1 MLSNSRVEDL
11 NKGVAFLFSLFLID
25 LDSLATSLVRT
36 TVPNLI
42 QADSSRL
49 HLLVDPRGTA
59 LAKLCVMCTV
69 ALLKMTEMR
78 KGWCGALHAGY
89 SFMCYQ
95 FSGFGYVTLIFI
107 YYYNFYLNSAIIN
120 IQLMQLFSCALQR
133 LK

>member
-1 MLSNSRVEDL
+1 MDTVTHLSFSASLVSSLLFLAYLLWVLSHMKSLFCHKKVNSCLPRQEVLSYSRVEDL

-49 HLLVDPRGTA
+49 NLLVDPRGTA

-78 KGWCGALHAGY
+78 KGWCGG
-89 SFMCYQ
+89 
-95 FSGFGYVTLIFI
+95 
-107 YYYNFYLNSAIIN
+107 
-120 IQLMQLFSCALQR
+120 
-133 LK
+133 